1 MRFLRSFRDDLWLRN
16 SRLKICLLL
25 NETCGLGATMRT
37 SCQPQGHPINIRGH
51 FHQVNDCNLAFTV
64 LDRWWDIVNRED
76 GAIHM
81 VVLSEQAD
89 LLASRPLMVDYLSG
103 IDIFGILM
111 RV

>member
-1 MRFLRSFRDDLWLRN
+1 
-16 SRLKICLLL
+16 
-25 NETCGLGATMRT
+25 
-37 SCQPQGHPINIRGH
+37 
-51 FHQVNDCNLAFTV
+51 V

-76 GAIHM
+76 GATHM

-103 IDIFGILM
+103 KGIFGILM

>member
-1 MRFLRSFRDDLWLRN
+1 
-16 SRLKICLLL
+16 
-25 NETCGLGATMRT
+25 MRT
-37 SCQPQGHPINIRGH
+37 SCQPQGHPINVRGH
-51 FHQVNDCNLAFTV
+51 FHQVNDCNLTFTV

-76 GAIHM
+76 RATHM

-103 IDIFGILM
+103 IDILGILM